1 MFQEFYAHSN
11 HLIWPLLGL
20 ILFVAI
26 FAGVLA
32 FVIFGLRDKDKIDEL
47 AAMPLEPD
55 TDNAH
60 AEGRAG

>member
-1 MFQEFYAHSN
+1 MFQDFFANSS
-11 HLIWPLLGL
+11 HLIWPLMGL

-32 FVIFGLRDKDKIDEL
+32 FVFFGLRDKTKIDEL
-47 AAMPLEPD
+47 AALPLEPD

-60 AEGRAG
+60 TEGRAG